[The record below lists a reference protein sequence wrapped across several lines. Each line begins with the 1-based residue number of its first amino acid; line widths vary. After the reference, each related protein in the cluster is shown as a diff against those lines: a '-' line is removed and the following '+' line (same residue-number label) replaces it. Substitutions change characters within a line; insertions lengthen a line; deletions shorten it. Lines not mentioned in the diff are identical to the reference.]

1 MSKSGQSA
9 AHKLACGAAVCRVRM
24 VLAHLA
30 GMLRVLALL
39 IGSAVTTA
47 SAQVPYIQTPDP
59 IVMEMLKL
67 ASVGENDV
75 VYDLGSGDG
84 RIVVAA
90 AKHFGA
96 RGVGID
102 IDPERV
108 ADGIAK
114 ARTHGVDGRV
124 KFIQGDLFAAD
135 VGEAT
140 VVTLYLVPRINLKLR
155 PKLLRE
161 LKPGTRIVSHNF
173 DMGDWKPERTVRV
186 GRSKLYYWV
195 VPRPASGSMR
205 P

>member
-1 MSKSGQSA
+1 
-9 AHKLACGAAVCRVRM
+9 M

>member
-1 MSKSGQSA
+1 MLDA
-9 AHKLACGAAVCRVRM
+9 RRI
-24 VLAHLA
+24 
-30 GMLRVLALL
+30 LRVLAVLV
-39 IGSAVTTA
+39 GASAPAIA
-47 SAQVPYIQTPDP
+47 SAQVPYIQTPDRV
-59 IVMEMLKL
+59 VMEMLKL
-67 ASVGENDV
+67 ANVGENDV

-102 IDPERV
+102 LDPERV

-114 ARTHGVDGRV
+114 ARTHGVDDRV
-124 KFIQGDLFAAD
+124 RFIQGDLFAAD
-135 VGEAT
+135 LSDAT
-140 VVTLYLVPRINLKLR
+140 VVTLYLVPRINMKLR

-173 DMGDWKPERTVRV
+173 DMGDWQPQRVIRV
-186 GRSKLYYWV
+186 GSSKVYYWV
-195 VPRPASGSMR
+195 VPRSGSMR

>member
-1 MSKSGQSA
+1 MLVGASA
-9 AHKLACGAAVCRVRM
+9 LA
-24 VLAHLA
+24 
-30 GMLRVLALL
+30 
-39 IGSAVTTA
+39 TA
-47 SAQVPYIQTPDP
+47 SAQVPYIQTPDRV
-59 IVMEMLKL
+59 VMEMLKL
-67 ASVGENDV
+67 ANVGENDV

-90 AKHFGA
+90 AEYFGA

-114 ARTHGVDGRV
+114 ARTHGVDDRV
-124 KFIQGDLFAAD
+124 RFIQQDLFTAD
-135 VGEAT
+135 LSEAT
-140 VVTLYLVPRINLKLR
+140 VVTLYLVPRINMKLR

-173 DMGDWKPERTVRV
+173 GMGDWKPTRTLRV
-186 GRSKLYYWV
+186 GNSKVYYWV
-195 VPRPASGSMR
+195 VPPSGSIR

>member
-1 MSKSGQSA
+1 MILHARMLLRSLVLIA
-9 AHKLACGAAVCRVRM
+9 AAGA
-24 VLAHLA
+24 LT
-30 GMLRVLALL
+30 
-39 IGSAVTTA
+39 IA
-47 SAQVPYIQTPDP
+47 SAQVPYIQTPDHV
-59 IVMEMLKL
+59 VMEMLKL
-67 ASVGENDV
+67 ANVGENDV

-102 IDPERV
+102 LDPERV

-114 ARTHGVDGRV
+114 ARTHSVDDRV
-124 KFIQGDLFAAD
+124 RFIQGDLFEAD
-135 VGEAT
+135 LSEAT
-140 VVTLYLVPRINLKLR
+140 VVTLYLVPRINMKLR

-161 LKPGTRIVSHNF
+161 LQPGARIVSHNF
-173 DMGDWKPERTVRV
+173 DMGDWKPDRVVRV

-195 VPRPASGSMR
+195 VPPSGSMR